1 MAYEAYWDDVTVALR
16 LNGTLPVTCD
26 KGNTVTNVGVT
37 LGSYGADSGGVAA
50 QIDSDADYLLI
61 PGGAINTFG
70 IAPLTVAFSFT
81 ASAVT
86 GYRVLWA
93 FGDFGWSTSTLAF
106 FIDSGYLKFYLL
118 DPGTG
123 GNAGYNYGSQSVAPV
138 SADTTYKVM
147 FCRDGRTLRVF
158 VDGGLAYLDTAFYK
172 SDATPGDPEEFA
184 IGAGHDI
191 YIGNDVLMEG
201 GFRGSIDEFYIVKGV
216 ALESAP
222 YTPAP
227 LFIPGGG
234 TATGVATLPI
244 TVDVT
249 AAGAVR
255 LPLVVS
261 AYQAGTAS
269 AGILVNAISP
279 ALASGAATVADSAS
293 GAARWSPVVELAGV
307 DVTADVVGEITV
319 EASEGAARIASFS
332 LLASGPLNLPGYT
345 GQRVT
350 IDIADSAGG
359 NRLRLFTGLVDVPAV
374 DLVRRLVRITANDDL
389 MNTVNAMDRAAIE
402 SLVGGRWS
410 KVVFDDG
417 AVPWSYTQDRLST
430 VAASL
435 DMDANGALRLTPW
448 AAKASADLSFDAS
461 VILEQSIAVDTAE
474 RGALVNEVMVNFGY
488 RFPMAKREAY
498 EIHFEFMTNGFGPW
512 VNDGNAFLVRSTV
525 QSAIEAAGFAIDTL
539 DFVPLPTTPQL
550 IGGAAMWLPNPATDP
565 LLALGFD
572 ATVTFDYTQSVQEQH
587 AIRVYS
593 QASLDAVG
601 RLPASL
607 SGALEGK
614 TVDTVAAETAAVL
627 YQNEI
632 SKIPSQLAAPTVA
645 GSTTAA
651 VMDLTADT
659 NRAAAEAAMAC
670 LIDVAKVKIVASHR
684 SGRVSAALALHPLV
698 DLDKTV
704 AVDAD
709 GVQAKGKVVRVL
721 HRMDADSAQALT
733 EFEIAVARLDGSGL
747 AHVDTS
753 TTAPAGVADGV
764 TATLGDPVCTFN
776 GLAGQDQQFSVAF
789 PGVDSAERD
798 LRPVD
803 IASEYNV
810 SIIEDDLVVTL

>member
-1 MAYEAYWDDVTVALR
+1 MAYEAYWDDCTLALR
-16 LNGTLPVTCD
+16 FDATPAIDD
-26 KGNTVTNVGVT
+26 KGHPVD
-37 LGSYGADSGGVAA
+37 LSGSAVVSAAWSAD
-50 QIDSDADYLLI
+50 
-61 PGGAINTFG
+61 N
-70 IAPLTVAFSFT
+70 T
-81 ASAVT
+81 ASS
-86 GYRVLWA
+86 L
-93 FGDFGWSTSTLAF
+93 
-106 FIDSGYLKFYLL
+106 YL
-118 DPGTG
+118 DASGTG
-123 GNAGYNYGSQSVAPV
+123 GASAAGDFFAAVGTGPFTLALSFKLSDTAGTAQRLFWREGGWFDVQFNLGRVILYLPNDLTLWTAPGDVLPNVAYQVMISRDASGVFRLFLDGVVKDTSAAVSIDFSSYDPSSAVWVGDWAYGGSGI
-138 SADTTYKVM
+138 
-147 FCRDGRTLRVF
+147 RDGYIDQVF
-158 VDGGLAYLDTAFYK
+158 LV
-172 SDATPGDPEEFA
+172 P
-184 IGAGHDI
+184 
-191 YIGNDVLMEG
+191 
-201 GFRGSIDEFYIVKGV
+201 GV
-216 ALESAP
+216 ALE
-222 YTPAP
+222 
-227 LFIPGGG
+227 
-234 TATGVATLPI
+234 TATHTPQPVFSSGAPGSTTPGSVVLPLSI
-244 TVDVT
+244 NVIGTDS
-249 AAGAVR
+249 AH

-261 AYQAGTAS
+261 AYQTGSAA

-279 ALASGAATVADSAS
+279 ALVSGAATVADSAS
-293 GAARWSPVVELAGV
+293 GAARWAPVVELAGV

-332 LLASGPLNLPGYT
+332 LLASGPLDLPGYT

-359 NRLRLFTGLVDVPAV
+359 NRIRLFTGLVDVPAV

-389 MNTVNAMDRAAIE
+389 MNAVNAMDRAAIDAI
-402 SLVGGRWS
+402 VGGRWS
-410 KVVFDDG
+410 KAVFDDG
-417 AVPWSYTQDRLST
+417 AVPWSYAQDRLST

-435 DMDANGALRLTPW
+435 DMDATGALRLTPW
-448 AAKASADLSFDAS
+448 AAKASADLSFDAG
-461 VILEQSIAVDTAE
+461 VLIEQSLAIDTAE
-474 RGALVNEVMVNFGY
+474 RGALVNEVMVNFSY

-498 EIHFEFMTNGFGPW
+498 QIHFEFMTNGFGPW
-512 VNDGNAFLVRSTV
+512 VDDGNAFLVRSTV

-539 DFVPLPTTPQL
+539 DFIPLPTTPQL

-627 YQNEI
+627 YQNAI

-659 NRAAAEAAMAC
+659 NRAAAEAAMEC
-670 LIDVAKVKIVASHR
+670 LIDVAKVKIAASHR

-753 TTAPAGVADGV
+753 TTAPAGVVDGV
-764 TATLGDPVCTFN
+764 TAKLGDPVCTFN
-776 GLAGQDQQFSVAF
+776 GLAGQDQQFTITF
-789 PGVDSAERD
+789 PGVDSSERD
-798 LRPVD
+798 LRTVD